1 VDRLH
6 GRIEGFSPRV
16 FVRVRAERQRRNG
29 VGAQCVGAD
38 GERELGVRSSGQ
50 RYDTIAR
57 QGSARGDDGSGT
69 CKTTGSAR

>member
-16 FVRVRAERQRRNG
+16 FVRVRAERRRRNG

-38 GERELGVRSSGQ
+38 SEPELGVRSSGQ

-69 CKTTGSAR
+69 WKTTGSAR